1 MLDRLGIAGA
11 LGLAV
16 VLGGIGVIAVESPVV
31 ASGIGLVVI
40 GAALVVYSLVQN
52 VLGAFGM
59 MSGAGQR

>member
-1 MLDRLGIAGA
+1 MLGRLGIAGV

-16 VLGGIGVIAVESPVV
+16 ALGGIGVIAVESPVV

-40 GAALVVYSLVQN
+40 GAALIIYSLVQN

-59 MSGAGQR
+59 MTGAGQP